1 LLGRGERANE
11 IKCQKYVSLAAVAN
25 QTTNKAKDN
34 GRPRTHAPVEL
45 LDELHTAGKQTR
57 ENQQAHAKGNSYS
70 YLRANS
76 SSLQLFLAYEKRK
89 TCDISDLKL
98 Y

>member
-1 LLGRGERANE
+1 
-11 IKCQKYVSLAAVAN
+11 
-25 QTTNKAKDN
+25 
-34 GRPRTHAPVEL
+34 VEL

-70 YLRANS
+70 YLRANP

-98 Y
+98 YVCILRYKLLQHKFWAME